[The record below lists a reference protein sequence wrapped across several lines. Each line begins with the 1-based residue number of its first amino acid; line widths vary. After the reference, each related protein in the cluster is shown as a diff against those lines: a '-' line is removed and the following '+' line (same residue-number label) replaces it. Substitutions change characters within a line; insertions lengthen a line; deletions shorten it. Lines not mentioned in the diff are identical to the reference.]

1 MTDLP
6 LSDVRV
12 CDITQNMAGPIST
25 RLLAELGAD
34 VIHVEPIGGEGS
46 RRITTE
52 FTGGEGVIFQNVN
65 RSKRGIALDLKSAPG
80 KEIID
85 RLLGQC
91 DVLVEN
97 LGPGVMDRLGLG
109 YQAVSARYPR
119 LIYGSIS
126 AYGEAG
132 VKAGL
137 KGYDFLLQ
145 GLAGLTAPK
154 GDGQREFVVRGPIGD
169 TSSPMLLT
177 IGILAALLER
187 VGTSAGR
194 HVQSSLLHGVL
205 HMIGPRL
212 LQVDDD
218 PYLSTTAE
226 VPIGAE
232 DPSTGAFLASDQKW
246 IAIVASTDR
255 QFRALCE
262 VLGRA
267 DLRDDP
273 DLATTMQRLARS
285 AEVRSALGEA
295 IAQRAAADWITLLRV
310 ADVPCEFVFELPK
323 EILHANAVWSDEAFC
338 TYEHPTLGRIV
349 QPRTGIRWGDTPL
362 SPKHAAPVLGQDTE
376 QVLTELGY
384 TTQEISELIKSGRV
398 VASAIGRG

>member
-232 DPSTGAFLASDQKW
+232 IHQLARFW
-246 IAIVASTDR
+246 
-255 QFRALCE
+255 
-262 VLGRA
+262 
-267 DLRDDP
+267 
-273 DLATTMQRLARS
+273 LATRSGLRLSPR
-285 AEVRSALGEA
+285 
-295 IAQRAAADWITLLRV
+295 
-310 ADVPCEFVFELPK
+310 
-323 EILHANAVWSDEAFC
+323 
-338 TYEHPTLGRIV
+338 
-349 QPRTGIRWGDTPL
+349 RTGSSARCARCLVVRTCEMTRIWRQPCSVWPGL
-362 SPKHAAPVLGQDTE
+362 R
-376 QVLTELGY
+376 
-384 TTQEISELIKSGRV
+384 KSGRLSGRQSLNGRQRTGSPCFELQTYR
-398 VASAIGRG
+398 ASSYSSCRKRSFTRTPFGATKPSAPTSIRP